1 VGLGGEEGEGG
12 AAAVALRQ
20 DDFVEQLDGRVL
32 GARGFALVDEL
43 VEHLRLPQHVH
54 VLRVAVRDRFEEVV
68 HVEVVDQAG
77 FAGLARGGVEVLA
90 VGVEEGGE
98 AADEGG
104 ADLVGAESEGADEAD
119 GGNASGVDCGRAGCG
134 LLVGDHDKGAWQ
146 DLHLHLNDSSS
157 QRSSQTAHID
167 LPSRFLRIKQ

>member
-119 GGNASGVDCGRAGCG
+119 GGDASGVDCGRAGCG

-146 DLHLHLNDSSS
+146 DLHLNDSSS